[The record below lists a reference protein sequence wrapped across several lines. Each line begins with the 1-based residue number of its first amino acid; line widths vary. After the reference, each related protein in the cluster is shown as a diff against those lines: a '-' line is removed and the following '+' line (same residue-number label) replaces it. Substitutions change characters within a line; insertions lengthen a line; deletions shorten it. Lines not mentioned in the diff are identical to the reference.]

1 MSESAGNQVGPLVA
15 PWARMID
22 APDSSV
28 PAASSS
34 VRSSANQ
41 DAVHAVDMQARE
53 GDMVPLAKLPEG
65 SVAAGGN
72 LASHPRGEAGASFGG
87 RGVVHAEPTYGITR
101 ARPSDDALALAA
113 RQAIEQNGHV
123 APGLVAVEVRGGMVR
138 LSGTVPTSI
147 DRSVAE
153 ECVGILDGVLR
164 IENDLRT
171 PHETD

>member
-1 MSESAGNQVGPLVA
+1 MNDV
-15 PWARMID
+15 
-22 APDSSV
+22 PDSSV
-28 PAASSS
+28 PPAASSARPNATS
-34 VRSSANQ
+34 

-87 RGVVHAEPTYGITR
+87 TGVVHAEPTYGITR

-113 RQAIEQNGHV
+113 RNAIEQNGHV
-123 APGLVAVEVRGGMVR
+123 APGLVSVEVRGGMVR

-153 ECVGILDGVLR
+153 ECVGVLDGVLR

-171 PHETD
+171 PHEAD